1 VFQVYYYKEFFP
13 SGLTLGNRIC
23 KTLRIVKAALL
34 LVPLLMISCKS
45 TPPPEFDETE
55 WLARVKSEDIQSLY
69 AVHTNANGTFFNP
82 WMERPENRGN
92 WRSRD
97 KQVFDEFPEEN
108 YSPRENSYSYLL
120 DKNFDSISFVGHA
133 STIIKMNG
141 ETIFTDPF
149 FSKYAVIVKKKVVV
163 KFDFSNVPSRP
174 IVLISHNHYDHLDKS
189 TIKKLIKKNAIFLVP
204 LNLKRFFTK
213 LGAKEVYELDWW
225 QSVQVGQLRYTFLPA
240 QHWSLRVGQKGGSTL
255 WGGWLVQGSKTV
267 FFSGDSGYFRGF
279 EEFGNRFNIDYALI
293 GAGAY
298 EPRWFMHYSHM
309 NVQEFLRAADELKA
323 GVSIPVHFGIIS
335 LSDEPLVYPLYEIDK
350 FLLRNPEY
358 TGRIKPLR
366 VGEFLELF

>member
-1 VFQVYYYKEFFP
+1 M
-13 SGLTLGNRIC
+13 
-23 KTLRIVKAALL
+23 KAAL
-34 LVPLLMISCKS
+34 PLIVLIMLSCKS
-45 TPPPEFDETE
+45 SPPPDFDEAE
-55 WLARVKSEDIQSLY
+55 WLSRVKSEDIQSLY
-69 AVHTNANGTFFNP
+69 AAHTNANGTFFNP

-97 KQVFDEFPEEN
+97 KKAFDEFPAEK
-108 YSPRENSYSYLL
+108 YSPVENSYSYLL

-141 ETIFTDPF
+141 ETVFTDPF
-149 FSKYAVIVKKKVVV
+149 FSKSALVVKKKVAI

-189 TIKKLIKKNAIFLVP
+189 TIKKMIKKDAIFLVP
-204 LNLKRFFTK
+204 LKLKNFFTK

-240 QHWSLRVGQKGGSTL
+240 QHWSLRIGQKTGATL

-279 EEFGNRFNIDYALI
+279 EEFGNRFDIDYALI

-323 GVSIPVHFGIIS
+323 GVSIPIHFGIIS

-350 FLLRNPEY
+350 FLSINREY
-358 TGRIKPLR
+358 AGKLKPLR
-366 VGEFLELF
+366 VGEYIILNKDG